1 MTATAT
7 PSATLSAGAKPSPY
21 ERATVAAIVARAAS
35 PRYERWAEQL
45 RGCGYCARPVRLT
58 GRVTRT
64 GPGGA
69 RSMSYST
76 VDEPDGVLLVRCGNR
91 RAVVCPSCSREYQGD
106 MWHLLRAGLAG
117 GSKGVPNAVADRALV
132 FATLT
137 APGFGPVHTTRTG
150 RGARPG
156 TCRPR
161 QSSGRKRCPHGVPT
175 WCSAR
180 HVAADPVLGE
190 PLCAQCYDYAGA
202 VWFNCYASSQLWRRF
217 TTYLPRALAARLGY
231 SERELRA
238 RVRVQYAKVAEFQRR
253 GLVHFH
259 AVLRLDGPGPGYPPP
274 DLDTDTAELARLL
287 AEAVRTAAAQVAY
300 RVPLPA
306 ADEDAPGSGAAGQ
319 TGLVL
324 RFGSQV
330 DAQPV
335 RRTAP
340 GVAALTEGAMTPEKV
355 AGYIAK
361 YATKA
366 TEDLG
371 LGDRLLRPTDL
382 DYRPVPV
389 SAHVRRMVE
398 TVAELAAVQPRLARW
413 LHMLGFPGHFATK
426 SRAFSATLGAIRAE
440 RRAFRLRQSAA
451 AEASREGSGLS
462 GDAAEETT
470 LVVGSWT
477 FAGMGYVTAGDA
489 VLAASAAARAR
500 EHAELARDAER
511 WKQAA

>member
-7 PSATLSAGAKPSPY
+7 PSATLTAQFEP
-21 ERATVAAIVARAAS
+21 ATVAAIVARAAS

-64 GPGGA
+64 GPDGA
-69 RSMSYST
+69 RSSYST

-117 GSKGVPNAVADRALV
+117 GSKGVPTAVADRALV

-161 QSSGRKRCPHGVPT
+161 HGPGRKRCPHGVPT

-180 HVAADPVLGE
+180 HAAADPVLGE
-190 PLCAQCYDYAGA
+190 PLCADCYDYAGA

-217 TTYLPRALAARLGY
+217 TTYLPRALAAQLGY

-274 DLDTDTAELARLL
+274 DLDIDTAELARLL

-300 RVPLPA
+300 RVPLPTPDPKA
-306 ADEDAPGSGAAGQ
+306 VGDTVREQ
-319 TGLVL
+319 LGLVL
-324 RFGSQV
+324 RFGSQA

-335 RRTAP
+335 RRTGP
-340 GVAALTEGAMTPEKV
+340 DVAALTEGAMTPEKV

-382 DYRPVPV
+382 DYRPVPVPV

-440 RRAFRLRQSAA
+440 RRAFRLRESAA
-451 AEASREGSGLS
+451 TETGPAGSGLS
-462 GDAAEETT
+462 GEAAEETT

-477 FAGMGYVTAGDA
+477 FAGMGYRTAGDA

-500 EHAELARDAER
+500 EHAELARAARDAER
-511 WKQAA
+511 WDQAA